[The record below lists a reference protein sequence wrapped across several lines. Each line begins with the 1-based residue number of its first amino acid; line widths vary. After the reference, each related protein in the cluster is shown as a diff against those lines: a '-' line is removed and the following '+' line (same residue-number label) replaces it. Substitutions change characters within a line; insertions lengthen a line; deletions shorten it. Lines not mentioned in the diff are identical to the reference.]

1 MVVLLCKRMKIS
13 PTRLFD
19 VLLAV
24 MLALAA
30 VAALWLIITG
40 M

>member
-1 MVVLLCKRMKIS
+1 MFVLLCKRVKIS
-13 PTRLFD
+13 PTRLLD

>member
-1 MVVLLCKRMKIS
+1 MRIS
-13 PTRLFD
+13 PARVFD

-30 VAALWLIITG
+30 VAALWLIITA

>member
-1 MVVLLCKRMKIS
+1 MRIS
-13 PTRLFD
+13 PARVVD

-30 VAALWLIITG
+30 AAALWLIITA